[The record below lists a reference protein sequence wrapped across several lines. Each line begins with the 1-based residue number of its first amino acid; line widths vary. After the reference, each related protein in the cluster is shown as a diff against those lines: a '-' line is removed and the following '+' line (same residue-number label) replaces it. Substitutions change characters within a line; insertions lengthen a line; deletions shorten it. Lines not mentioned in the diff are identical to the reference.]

1 MSLISNL
8 VELQNIDTSIKSI
21 EELQGDLP
29 KNVEELKSSLS
40 SLEVNILKSKKRLQE
55 IEIETRKVQSIEAD
69 DKEKIDKLK
78 EQLYRVKS
86 NREYDA
92 LTLEMDHLKNELDD
106 QEMKE
111 LELSDEKDILTKT
124 LEENESQNTI
134 LIEKLN
140 VQKNSL
146 DKNIIDTKEE
156 HDKLKIKRS
165 DIVIK
170 ISEQHIGLYN
180 KIKRVRDG
188 IAVVPVINQSC
199 GGCHSKIPSQLEVF
213 IRDSDN
219 LTQCNVCRQILYW
232 DDTEKSS

>member
-1 MSLISNL
+1 
-8 VELQNIDTSIKSI
+8 
-21 EELQGDLP
+21 
-29 KNVEELKSSLS
+29 
-40 SLEVNILKSKKRLQE
+40 
-55 IEIETRKVQSIEAD
+55 
-69 DKEKIDKLK
+69 
-78 EQLYRVKS
+78 
-86 NREYDA
+86 
-92 LTLEMDHLKNELDD
+92 MDHLKNELDD

-232 DDTEKSS
+232 DDTKKSS

>member
-1 MSLISNL
+1 MSLINNL
-8 VELQNIDTSIKSI
+8 VALQDVDTSIKSI

-29 KNVEELKSSLS
+29 KNVGELKAKLS
-40 SLEVNILKSKKRLQE
+40 SLEDNILKSKTRLQE
-55 IEIETRKVQSIEAD
+55 IKIETRKIQSIETY
-69 DKEKIDKLK
+69 DKEKIDKLQ
-78 EQLYRVKS
+78 EQLYRVKT

-92 LTLEMDHLKNELDD
+92 LTIEIDHLKNELDD

-111 LELSDEKDILTKT
+111 LEISDEKDILTKT
-124 LEENESQNTI
+124 LEENESKNSI

-146 DKNIIDTKEE
+146 DKNIIETKE
-156 HDKLKIKRS
+156 DLDSLIIKRS
-165 DIVIK
+165 RIIIK
-170 ISEQHIGLYN
+170 ISDQNIGLYD
-180 KIKRVRDG
+180 KIRRARDG

-213 IRDSDN
+213 IRDN
-219 LTQCNVCRQILYW
+219 EKLTQCNVCRQILYW